1 MSLLNQLFNRGVFS
15 TRCKTCLNLAISR
28 MKLLQNKRDVQLKQM
43 RKEISQFLQAGQEP
57 IARIRVEHIIREQN
71 IWAAY
76 EILELFCEF
85 VLARVPIIENQKECP
100 PELREAIASIIFA
113 APRCSDIPDLLHIKN
128 LFTTKYG
135 KEFVSGI
142 SELRPDSG
150 VNRTI
155 IEKLSV
161 IAPSGEVKLK
171 VLTDIAEEYN
181 LAWDSSKTAA
191 EFRKNH
197 EDLLGGAKQVGVGAA
212 VSHAPSKNSSNNS
225 SARNMEHS
233 IKSLHDKQE
242 HEHVE
247 ASIPS
252 NNNSWL
258 NTNEIEQ
265 SHKNNNVHVKDVK
278 SETIFQPSDILEKA
292 RAAIASADR
301 ATAAARAAAS
311 LVHTNFGSL
320 KLEGESS

>member
-1 MSLLNQLFNRGVFS
+1 
-15 TRCKTCLNLAISR
+15 
-28 MKLLQNKRDVQLKQM
+28 
-43 RKEISQFLQAGQEP
+43 
-57 IARIRVEHIIREQN
+57 
-71 IWAAY
+71 
-76 EILELFCEF
+76 
-85 VLARVPIIENQKECP
+85 
-100 PELREAIASIIFA
+100 
-113 APRCSDIPDLLHIKN
+113 
-128 LFTTKYG
+128 
-135 KEFVSGI
+135 
-142 SELRPDSG
+142 
-150 VNRTI
+150 
-155 IEKLSV
+155 
-161 IAPSGEVKLK
+161 
-171 VLTDIAEEYN
+171 
-181 LAWDSSKTAA
+181 
-191 EFRKNH
+191 
-197 EDLLGGAKQVGVGAA
+197 
-212 VSHAPSKNSSNNS
+212 
-225 SARNMEHS
+225 MEHS

-265 SHKNNNVHVKDVK
+265 SHKNNNVLVKDVK